1 MVIPGRLWLCVTC
14 RTATVSRSG
23 RGTRDFGWQPG
34 ISGNPDRQ
42 RDGHGRRSFLIGAGA
57 VLVGAAAAGKSAAA
71 KPPQAAASGPAT
83 PSYQE
88 TDHVRRYYAR
98 ARF

>member
-1 MVIPGRLWLCVTC
+1 MGTKDFR
-14 RTATVSRSG
+14 RQSG
-23 RGTRDFGWQPG
+23 T
-34 ISGNPDRQ
+34 SGSPDRQ
-42 RDGHGRRSFLIGAGA
+42 QDGHGRRSFLIGAGA
-57 VLVGAAAAGKSAAA
+57 VLVGATAAGKSAAA
-71 KPPQAAASGPAT
+71 KPSQAAASGHAP